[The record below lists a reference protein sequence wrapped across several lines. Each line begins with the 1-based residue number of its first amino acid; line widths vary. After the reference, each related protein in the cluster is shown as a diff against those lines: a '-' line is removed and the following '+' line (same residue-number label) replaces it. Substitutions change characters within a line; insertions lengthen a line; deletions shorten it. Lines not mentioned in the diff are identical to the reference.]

1 MGLRPN
7 NRGVDGAIVHQLA
20 SSVWTILTGLSDK
33 LGASQGHLGWSLGS
47 RDQTFSTLIL
57 TSRCKEPLA

>member
-7 NRGVDGAIVHQLA
+7 NRGVDGATVHQLA

-47 RDQTFSTLIL
+47 RDQTFST
-57 TSRCKEPLA
+57 